1 MTTKVNELLT
11 KAHRVVI
18 KVGTSTLT
26 HSSGKLNLFQLGQ
39 LVNEIVDLKKQKLE
53 VILVS
58 SGAIGAGIG
67 RMGLAEKPK
76 TMPEKQALA
85 AIGQG
90 ILMHTYESLFGE
102 QGEIVAQVLLTKD
115 DVVHRERYL
124 NARNTLLS
132 LLRMGAVPIIN
143 ENDTV
148 VVEEIKFG
156 ENDTLSALVAGL
168 IDADLL
174 ILLSDIDGLYTAD
187 PRKEAS
193 ASLIPVVAEI
203 TSQIEQLAGEA
214 GSKMASGGMATKI
227 NAARI
232 STNCGIP
239 MVVANGSS
247 SGVLRDII
255 AGNNPGTLFLP
266 RDHKINTRKGWIAYA
281 SKTHGSVW
289 LDDGAAGAL
298 VDKGK
303 SLLPSGIIKVEG
315 DFQRGHVVS
324 IKDKNGTIAK
334 GIVNY
339 SAGELQKIKG
349 HQCKEI
355 QDILGYKEE
364 DEAIHRDNLSLL
376 YNNTKQA
383 ANLLGRGDKNA

>member
-1 MTTKVNELLT
+1 MTTKVHELLS

-26 HSSGKLNLFQLGQ
+26 HPTGKLNLFQLER
-39 LVNEIVDLKKQKLE
+39 LVKEIAELKKRKLE

-58 SGAIGAGIG
+58 SGAIGAGMG
-67 RMGLAEKPK
+67 RMGLFERPK

-90 ILMHTYESLFGE
+90 ILMHMYENLFGE
-102 QGEIVAQVLLTKD
+102 QGQIVAQVLLTKD

-132 LLRMGAVPIIN
+132 LLRMDAIPIIN

-187 PRKEAS
+187 PRKDSS
-193 ASLIPVVAEI
+193 AYLIPVVEEI
-203 TSQIEQLAGEA
+203 TGQIEQLAGEA

-227 NAARI
+227 NAAKI

-247 SGVLRDII
+247 YSVLKDII
-255 AGNNPGTLFLP
+255 NGNNPGTLFLP
-266 RDHKINTRKGWIAYA
+266 KDHKVNTRKGWIAYA
-281 SKTHGSVW
+281 SKTHGTLW
-289 LDDGAAGAL
+289 LDEGATGAL
-298 VDKGK
+298 VKKGK
-303 SLLPSGIIKVEG
+303 SLLPSGITKVEG
-315 DFQRGHVVS
+315 NFQRGHVVCV
-324 IKDKNGTIAK
+324 NGENGAIAK

-339 SAGELQKIKG
+339 SSEELQRIKG
-349 HQCKEI
+349 RQCKDI
-355 QDILGYKEE
+355 YSILGYKEE
-364 DEAIHRDNLSLL
+364 DEAIHRDNLSLII
-376 YNNTKQA
+376 
-383 ANLLGRGDKNA
+383 